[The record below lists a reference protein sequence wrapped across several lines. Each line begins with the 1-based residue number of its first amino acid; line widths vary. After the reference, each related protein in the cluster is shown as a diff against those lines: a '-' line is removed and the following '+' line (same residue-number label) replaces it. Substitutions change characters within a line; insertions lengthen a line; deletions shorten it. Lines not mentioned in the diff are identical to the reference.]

1 MDELGK
7 ICTIGYEGRNY
18 EEFIELMRKEKISIL
33 IDIRENTNSRKKGF
47 SKKALVESL
56 RNEGI
61 EYKHLA
67 ELGAPKHIRIAYKS
81 SGNIEDLLNGYRN
94 YLNDNPEYI
103 NNLLEEIGDKDA
115 CLMCFERLP
124 INCHRLVIA
133 EYLYQKGV
141 EVKHL

>member
-1 MDELGK
+1 MGK
-7 ICTIGYEGRNY
+7 ICTIGYEGRNCD
-18 EEFIELMRKEKISIL
+18 EFIELLRKEKISLL

-47 SKKALVESL
+47 SKKALAESL
-56 RNEGI
+56 RNKGI

-67 ELGAPKHIRIAYKS
+67 ELGTPKHIRLAYKN
-81 SGNIEDLLNGYRN
+81 SGNIEDLLNGYTN
-94 YLNDNPEYI
+94 YLNENPEYI

-124 INCHRLVIA
+124 INCHRFVIA
-133 EYLYQKGV
+133 EYLYQQGV